1 MYTID
6 LRSDTV
12 TLPTPAMLAAMAT
25 AELGDDVYGDDHTV
39 NRLEALAAQR
49 TGKEAAVL
57 VASGTMGNL
66 CSVLAHCARG
76 DEAIVGDRCHI
87 YNYEAGGA
95 SALGGVIYR
104 SVPTTPDG
112 ELPLA
117 ALAAAF
123 SPGYDA
129 HTAATRLICLENT
142 HNTCGGVVVGL
153 DYMAAVRALADER
166 GVRVHLDGARVFNAA
181 VALGVP
187 VDHITQHADSVTFC
201 LSKGLSAPIGSL
213 VCGTAEFIA
222 RVRRARKL
230 VGGGM
235 RQAGIIAA
243 AGIVALEQT
252 VERLAEDHA
261 NARTL
266 ATGLASFP
274 QLDVDLARVQTDIV
288 YFGLREGAPDARSF
302 IAALRQHGVLL
313 GGAGRRVRMVTHRG
327 IEARDIEDTLEAVAA
342 VLRDAA

>member
-66 CSVLAHCARG
+66 CSVLAHCGRG

-104 SVPTTPDG
+104 SVPTTADG

-142 HNTCGGVVVGL
+142 HNTCGG
-153 DYMAAVRALADER
+153 
-166 GVRVHLDGARVFNAA
+166 
-181 VALGVP
+181 
-187 VDHITQHADSVTFC
+187 
-201 LSKGLSAPIGSL
+201 SAGIG
-213 VCGTAEFIA
+213 
-222 RVRRARKL
+222 RRAWRA
-230 VGGGM
+230 
-235 RQAGIIAA
+235 RPSRRR
-243 AGIVALEQT
+243 T
-252 VERLAEDHA
+252 RLQC
-261 NARTL
+261 RRR
-266 ATGLASFP
+266 P
-274 QLDVDLARVQTDIV
+274 R
-288 YFGLREGAPDARSF
+288 
-302 IAALRQHGVLL
+302 
-313 GGAGRRVRMVTHRG
+313 GAGRRHHTVCR
-327 IEARDIEDTLEAVAA
+327 
-342 VLRDAA
+342 